1 MSLRLINNHTERLF
15 KLKCDLEIDR
25 IKNVILLLP
34 DNNCNRIRN
43 YNIEVEGDNNKYY
56 LNDEDNVFL
65 YNIKSHLHTLNIS
78 NISFLI

>member
-1 MSLRLINNHTERLF
+1 MRLINNHTERLF

-65 YNIKSHLHTLNIS
+65 YNIKSHFHTLNIS